1 MEEKYISAQ
10 DFMDVLELR
19 SDLVYCTADEL
30 KEAFIEDDAYIGFIK
45 ILYQLID
52 IDNGGFA
59 ILDEEITNTIS
70 TLINYKRFDIREKD
84 PETYNLINEIIIK
97 LNDLNALTEDAKQE
111 FINNYVINQEEN
123 RNLEF
128 TYTYE
133 ILDSMGVDSFI
144 IDYLEGE
151 DLPEDIPDYYLIGS
165 IVYLNNSMPGL
176 FEIEEVQEKIENLLN
191 SMTYSYYDNKLPNV
205 VYKIKEKVLS
215 R

>member
-1 MEEKYISAQ
+1 MEEKFISAQ

-59 ILDEEITNTIS
+59 ILDEEITNNIS

-84 PETYNLINEIIIK
+84 PETYNLINEIIKK

-151 DLPEDIPDYYLIGS
+151 DLPEDIP
-165 IVYLNNSMPGL
+165 SMPGL
-176 FEIEEVQEKIENLLN
+176 FEIEEVQEKIESLLN

>member
-1 MEEKYISAQ
+1 MEEKFISAQ

-176 FEIEEVQEKIENLLN
+176 FEIEEVQEKIESLLN

>member
-1 MEEKYISAQ
+1 MEEKFISAQ

-97 LNDLNALTEDAKQE
+97 LNDLNALPEDAKQE

-176 FEIEEVQEKIENLLN
+176 FEIEEVQEKIESLLN

>member
-176 FEIEEVQEKIENLLN
+176 FEIEEVQEKIESLLN